1 MKYRN
6 KLNLNEQRIVRNAL
20 YVSISI
26 YSQWLMAKEKSTVK
40 IWNYFKLIVTENIT
54 CKQLWYEGK
63 QSIEGYL

>member
-1 MKYRN
+1 MTYRN